1 MSVKLSLVLAVVVAV
16 AAALVAALLA
26 VLCKCCWVWWRY
38 RRTHLRRSASQQSY
52 VITQKK
58 QWPGGGF
65 TYQTH
70 ENGSLADHDSMS
82 SGEETYIVETPGKFC
97 KLQFWLDLNKEDDV
111 LILRLVQAKG
121 IICTSNVQT
130 AYIYPVIQLY
140 KEGTSLDER
149 EIEKQKMTFEPQWN
163 EEVLFSLDG
172 HPVETLSFCIRLI
185 ELDSFSNSHLIGQV
199 DVSLEEADFKGGSG
213 KSQPKWYDIACDS
226 KKPAHEYVG
235 ELLVSL
241 NYFPTTQRL
250 TIVILKARNL
260 KIDST
265 SGLWGPTVRVILMLN
280 KTRLGKKRTA
290 MQKKT
295 LNPVYNEAFTFKVT
309 SEALPK
315 VTFKVLV
322 VNKHS
327 HGAEQTVGHVLLG
340 QQVIGSGFSHW
351 NHMLA
356 SLRKPIAMWHPII
369 PGA

>member
-1 MSVKLSLVLAVVVAV
+1 MAVKLSLVLAVVVGV
-16 AAALVAALLA
+16 ASALVAALLA
-26 VLCKCCWVWWRY
+26 VVCKCCWVWWRY
-38 RRTHLRRSASQQSY
+38 RKTHLRRSASQESY
-52 VITQKK
+52 FITQKK

-65 TYQTH
+65 TYQTY
-70 ENGSLADHDSMS
+70 ENGSLADYDSMS
-82 SGEETYIVETPGKFC
+82 SGEEPYIVETPGEFY
-97 KLQFWLDLNKEDDV
+97 KLQFWVDLNKEDDL
-111 LILRLVQAKG
+111 LIIGLVQAKG
-121 IICTSNVQT
+121 ILCKSNFQT
-130 AYIYPVIQLY
+130 AYVYPVIQLY
-140 KEGTSLDER
+140 KEGISLDER
-149 EIEKQKMTFEPQWN
+149 EIEKQKMTFDPQWN

-199 DVSLEEADFKGGSG
+199 EVSLEEVDSTEPSG
-213 KSQPKWYDIACDS
+213 KSQPKWYDIAGES
-226 KKPAHEYVG
+226 KKPAHQYVG

-260 KIDST
+260 KVDST
-265 SGLWGPTVRVILMLN
+265 SGLWGPTVKVILILN

-309 SEALPK
+309 SEALSK

-327 HGAEQTVGHVLLG
+327 HGADKTVGHVLLG
-340 QQVIGSGFSHW
+340 QQETGSGFSHW

-356 SLRKPIAMWHPII
+356 SLRKPVAMWHHII